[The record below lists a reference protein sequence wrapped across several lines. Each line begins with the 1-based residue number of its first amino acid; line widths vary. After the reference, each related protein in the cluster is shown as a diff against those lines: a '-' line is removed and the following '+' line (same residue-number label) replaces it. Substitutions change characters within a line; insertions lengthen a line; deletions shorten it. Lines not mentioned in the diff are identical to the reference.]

1 MAVLRGVGKAAGGA
15 VPVAQLARLG
25 LPALVTGG
33 VLAVLVL
40 GAVCWIL
47 TSDARAGRLARVLG
61 AWRGTAVI
69 PETSAAVFPAARR
82 GRRWPRGGT
91 GGRRGGGRDQVP
103 VWDGADAPR
112 GRTSIPGGPSSDMVE
127 LTRWAA
133 SRARAS

>member
-82 GRRWPRGGT
+82 GRRWPSW
-91 GGRRGGGRDQVP
+91 RRP
-103 VWDGADAPR
+103 
-112 GRTSIPGGPSSDMVE
+112 
-127 LTRWAA
+127 
-133 SRARAS
+133 